1 MTKST
6 TRPPIPI
13 IASKMMLHIGTFPPC
28 VSAYKANAVIY
39 MNASDPRMSKCC
51 GFIGGPG
58 GNRTRDLLIANE
70 AFYH

>member
-1 MTKST
+1 
-6 TRPPIPI
+6 
-13 IASKMMLHIGTFPPC
+13 MLHIGTFPPC